1 MDSRPKVIIIG
12 GGIGGLTAAVA
23 LARQGLAAEIYE
35 QAPELKEVGAGVGLW
50 ANALW
55 ALDQIGLAHEVVRL
69 GERVPRQ
76 GVKSPDGSWLMCFPQ
91 ETLER
96 RWGAGFTAVRRADLQ
111 RLLADQLDPAAIHL
125 GARCT
130 GFQDTRGAVTARFAD
145 GREARADVLIGA
157 DGVHSGVRAKLLGAA
172 PLRYR
177 GYTSVRALTPPGSVP
192 LPGDG
197 IETWGRGA
205 RFGIAPA
212 PGERI
217 IWYAAWNAPAGEKHD
232 HGIRSRLRT
241 LFGGWHD
248 PIPAVIEATPEDAI
262 VRNDIY
268 DRWPA
273 RTWTRG
279 RVALIGD
286 AIHPMTPD
294 LAQGA
299 CNAIVDA
306 TTLASCLAEA
316 ADPLVALPEYQRR
329 RWRSA
334 ARTTL
339 LARGSGRMGQ
349 WGGRHTCAARD
360 ALLRAMPLSLQLRQL
375 DLVVGR
381 RAEVAGAAASR
392 RGTGARGPAGR
403 TPASRR

>member
-1 MDSRPKVIIIG
+1 MGPKIVIIG
-12 GGIGGLTAAVA
+12 GGIGGLTTAVA
-23 LARQGLAAEIYE
+23 LACKGLAAEVYE

-55 ALDQIGLAHEVVRL
+55 ALEPIGLAGEVVRL
-69 GERVPRQ
+69 GERVARQ
-76 GVKSPDGSWLMCFPQ
+76 GVKRPDGTWLMCYP
-91 ETLER
+91 EEALEK
-96 RWGAGFTAVRRADLQ
+96 RWGAGFAAVHRADLQ
-111 RLLADQLDPAAIHL
+111 RLLASQLDPAAIHL

-130 GFQDTRGAVTARFAD
+130 GFQDTPGAVTVRFAD
-145 GREARADVLIGA
+145 GCEVNADVLIGA
-157 DGVHSGVRAKLLGAA
+157 DGVHSAVRAKLLGPA

-177 GYTSVRALTPPGSVP
+177 GYTGVRSLTPAGSVP

-197 IETWGRGA
+197 IETWGQGA
-205 RFGIAPA
+205 RFGFAPA

-217 IWYAAWNAPAGEKHD
+217 IWYATWNAPAAEEPADGM
-232 HGIRSRLRT
+232 RARLRT

-299 CNAIVDA
+299 CQAIIDA

-316 ADPLVALPEYQRR
+316 GDPPAALAGYQRR

-339 LARGSGRMGQ
+339 LARSSGSMGQ
-349 WGGRHTCAARD
+349 WDGRLTCAARN
-360 ALLRAMPLSLQLRQL
+360 AVLRAMPLSLQLRQL
-375 DLVVGR
+375 DLLVGR
-381 RAEVAGAAASR
+381 RAKVR
-392 RGTGARGPAGR
+392 
-403 TPASRR
+403 